1 MALDLALRY
10 DRIASGTDHV
20 CTVNTAY
27 RRSALLAAGLAALT
41 AAGLM
46 LRSPGPF
53 GAMSVELAAIVALLG
68 IVLVLATIGM
78 EYLLESANP
87 ELGVAA
93 TMAALPVLIPLGI
106 LLIRRLQASE
116 VQL

>member
-1 MALDLALRY
+1 MRLAKTGALWRPG
-10 DRIASGTDHV
+10 RPSGSS
-20 CTVNTAY
+20 Y
-27 RRSALLAAGLAALT
+27 ALLASVLVGAGLAGCATPARQVDVKLPS
-41 AAGLM
+41 AYEAPAGAPL
-46 LRSPGPF
+46 
-53 GAMSVELAAIVALLG
+53 GATN
-68 IVLVLATIGM
+68 VLATIGM
-78 EYLLESANP
+78 EYLLDSANP